1 MFMFELKKKGQK
13 YLSKVWKSNLCDL
26 WLVSLNFRLQCLVS
40 LQMCLHLFNG
50 SATLCV
56 AQRDLLSSRGCQ
68 DLLDIPRV
76 EVDVN
81 QLVQVHL
88 LVLPGRV
95 QLLPLSK
102 DGLDP
107 GGDLTLGPP

>member
-1 MFMFELKKKGQK
+1 
-13 YLSKVWKSNLCDL
+13 
-26 WLVSLNFRLQCLVS
+26 
-40 LQMCLHLFNG
+40 MCLHLFNG

-68 DLLDIPRV
+68 DLLDIPHV

-81 QLVQVHL
+81 QLVQVDF